1 MDDTT
6 IIYIILIAV
15 LILMSAFFS
24 ATEIAFS
31 SLNEIKL
38 KHMIQNGH
46 KRAQKTLDLSE
57 NFDKVLTTILIGNN
71 IVNIASASLAT
82 VIFIQY
88 WGNAGVTIST
98 AVMTVLVL
106 IFGEI
111 TPKSIAKRVPE
122 SFALAVTIPLK
133 FFMFILAPLNVIF
146 SFWQKLMGKLFK
158 FEDAPAITEEELLTY
173 VSEAQQEG
181 GINENEEEM
190 IRNVI
195 DFDDLKIEEIFTP
208 RVKVVA
214 IPIDETTKKIT
225 HAFRHSGY
233 SRLPVYEGSI
243 DHIVGVI
250 NYKDYFNKVLL
261 DRQPLENIIKKPV
274 FVTEY
279 MKVSNL
285 LELLQ
290 DNKSHMAV
298 VKDEYGGTLGVVT
311 MEDILEEIVGD
322 IFDEHDEIIEQIIK
336 IDETHYKVKGDT
348 DLDDLFEI
356 LEIEEDD
363 DADYATVNGWVQ
375 DQLGRIP
382 MIGDVFRFRYLKVT
396 VSDADHKRV
405 LEILVE
411 VLPMTLVQESD
422 E

>member
-6 IIYIILIAV
+6 IVNIILIAA
-15 LILMSAFFS
+15 LILLSAFFS

-46 KRAQKTLDLSE
+46 KRAKKTLELSE

-82 VIFIQY
+82 LIFIQY

-106 IFGEI
+106 VFGEI
-111 TPKSIAKRVPE
+111 TPKSIAKRIPE
-122 SFALAVTIPLK
+122 SFALAVTYPLLM
-133 FFMFILAPLNVIF
+133 FMFILAPLNLIF
-146 SFWQKLMGKLFK
+146 NFWQRLMTKLFK
-158 FEDAPAITEEELLTY
+158 FQESPSITEDELLTY

-214 IPIDETTKKIT
+214 VSVNETTKKIT
-225 HAFRHSGY
+225 HTFRHYGF

-243 DHIVGVI
+243 DHIIGVI

-261 DRQPLENIIKKPV
+261 DRQPVENIVKKPV

-279 MKVSNL
+279 MKISHL
-285 LELLQ
+285 LELLKV
-290 DNKSHMAV
+290 NKSHMAI
-298 VKDEYGGTLGVVT
+298 VKDEYGGTLGIVT

-322 IFDEHDEIIEQIIK
+322 IFDEHDEIIEQIK
-336 IDETHYKVKGDT
+336 KVDDTHYQVKGDT
-348 DLDDLFEI
+348 DLDDLFEV
-356 LEIEEDD
+356 LDMEEDD

-382 MIGDVFRFRYLKVT
+382 SIGDVFRFRFLKVT
-396 VSDADHKRV
+396 VTEADHKRV
-405 LEILVE
+405 LEVNVE
-411 VLPMTLVQESD
+411 VLPISLVQESD
-422 E
+422 D

>member
-6 IIYIILIAV
+6 ILYIILIAA
-15 LILMSAFFS
+15 LILLSAFFS

-46 KRAQKTLDLSE
+46 KRAKKTLTLSE

-82 VIFIQY
+82 VVFIQY
-88 WGNAGVTIST
+88 WGNAGVTLST

-122 SFALAVTIPLK
+122 SFALAVTYPLLM
-133 FFMFILAPLNVIF
+133 FMFILTPLNIIF
-146 SFWQKLMGKLFK
+146 NFWQKLMTKLFK
-158 FEDAPAITEEELLTY
+158 FQESPSITEDELLTY

-214 IPIDETTKKIT
+214 VSLDEATKKIT
-225 HAFRHSGY
+225 HAFRHYGY
-233 SRLPVYEGSI
+233 SRLPVYVGSI

-279 MKVSNL
+279 MKISHL
-285 LELLQ
+285 LELLKV
-290 DNKSHMAV
+290 NKSHMAI
-298 VKDEYGGTLGVVT
+298 VKDEYGGTLGIVT

-322 IFDEHDEIIEQIIK
+322 IFDEHDEIIEQIKK
-336 IDETHYKVKGDT
+336 IDETHYLVKGDT
-348 DLDDLFEI
+348 DLDDLFEV
-356 LEIEEDD
+356 LEMEEDE

-382 MIGDVFRFRYLKVT
+382 SPGDVFRFRYLKVT
-396 VSDADHKRV
+396 VTEADHKRV
-405 LEILVE
+405 LEVNVE
-411 VLPMTLVQESD
+411 VLAVTLVEESD
-422 E
+422 D

>member
-1 MDDTT
+1 MDDIT
-6 IIYIILIAV
+6 ILYIV
-15 LILMSAFFS
+15 LIGLLIMMSAFFS

-31 SLNEIKL
+31 SLNQIKL

-46 KRAQKTLDLSE
+46 KRAGRTLYLSE

-88 WGNAGVTIST
+88 WGNAGVTLST

-122 SFALAVTIPLK
+122 SFALAVTLPIQ
-133 FFMFILAPLNVIF
+133 FFMFILAPLVVIF

-214 IPIDETTKKIT
+214 IPSDETIKRIT

-243 DHIVGVI
+243 DHIIGVI

-279 MKVSNL
+279 MKVSHL
-285 LELLQ
+285 LDLLQ
-290 DNKSHMAV
+290 ENKSHMAV

-336 IDETHYKVKGDT
+336 IDDTHFKVKGDT
-348 DLDDLFEI
+348 DLDDLFEA

-396 VSDADHKRV
+396 VTEADNKRV
-405 LEILVE
+405 LEVLVE

>member
-6 IIYIILIAV
+6 IIFIILIAV

-82 VIFIQY
+82 VIFIEY

>member
-6 IIYIILIAV
+6 LIYIILIV
-15 LILMSAFFS
+15 LLILLSGFFS

-38 KHMIQNGH
+38 KHMILNGH
-46 KRAQKTLDLSE
+46 QRAKKTLKLSE

-88 WGNAGVTIST
+88 WGNAGVTLST

-122 SFALAVTIPLK
+122 SFALAVTIPLE
-133 FFMFILAPLNVIF
+133 FFMFILAPLNIIF
-146 SFWQKLMGKLFK
+146 SFWQKLMGKIFK
-158 FEDAPAITEEELLTY
+158 FQDAPAITEEELLTY

-214 IPIDETTKKIT
+214 IPIDETTKKVT

-243 DHIVGVI
+243 DHIIGVI

-279 MKVSNL
+279 MKVSHL
-285 LELLQ
+285 LDLLQ
-290 DNKSHMAV
+290 ENKSHMAV
-298 VKDEYGGTLGVVT
+298 VKDEYGGTLGIVT

-322 IFDEHDEIIEQIIK
+322 IFDEHDEIIEQVIK
-336 IDETHYKVKGDT
+336 IDDAHYKVKGDT
-348 DLDDLFEI
+348 DLDDLFEV

-382 MIGDVFRFRYLKVT
+382 KMGDVFRFRYLKVT
-396 VSDADHKRV
+396 VTEADNKRV

>member
-1 MDDTT
+1 MDDLL
-6 IIYIILIAV
+6 ILYIILIAA
-15 LILMSAFFS
+15 LILLSAFFS

-38 KHMIQNGH
+38 KHMILNGH
-46 KRAQKTLDLSE
+46 KRAKKTLALSE

-82 VIFIQY
+82 VIFIEY

-111 TPKSIAKRVPE
+111 TPKSIAKRIPE
-122 SFALAVTIPLK
+122 SFALAVTLPLMM
-133 FFMFILAPLNVIF
+133 FMFLLAPLNVIF
-146 SFWQKLMGKLFK
+146 NFWQKLIAKLFK
-158 FEDAPAITEEELLTY
+158 FEETPSITEDELLTY

-195 DFDDLKIEEIFTP
+195 DFDDLLVEEIFTP

-214 IPIDETTKKIT
+214 VSLDEVHKRIT

-279 MKVSNL
+279 MKVSHL
-285 LELLQ
+285 MDLLQ
-290 DNKSHMAV
+290 QNKSHMAV
-298 VKDEYGGTLGVVT
+298 VKDEYGGTLGIVT

-322 IFDEHDEIIEQIIK
+322 IFDEHDVIIEK
-336 IDETHYKVKGDT
+336 IDKIDDTHYQVKGDT

-356 LEIEEDD
+356 LEMEEDD

-382 MIGDVFRFRYLKVT
+382 VEGDEFRFRYLKVKVT
-396 VSDADHKRV
+396 KADNKRV
-405 LEILVE
+405 LEVNVE
-411 VLPMTLVQESD
+411 VLPITLVEETD
-422 E
+422 N

>member
-1 MDDTT
+1 MDEIT

-46 KRAQKTLDLSE
+46 KRAQRTLHLSE

-82 VIFIQY
+82 VVFIQY
-88 WGNAGVTIST
+88 WGNAGVTLST

-111 TPKSIAKRVPE
+111 TPKSIAKRIPE
-122 SFALAVTIPLK
+122 SFALAVTLPLQ
-133 FFMFILAPLNVIF
+133 FFMMVLAPLNVIF
-146 SFWQKLMGKLFK
+146 NYWQKLMGKLFK
-158 FEDAPAITEEELLTY
+158 FKEAPSITEEELLTY

-279 MKVSNL
+279 MKVSHL
-285 LELLQ
+285 LDLLQ

-298 VKDEYGGTLGVVT
+298 VKDEYGGTLGIVT

-322 IFDEHDEIIEQIIK
+322 IFDEHDEIVEQIIK
-336 IDETHYKVKGDT
+336 IDDAHYKVKGDT

-382 MIGDVFRFRYLKVT
+382 KMGDVFRFRYLKVT
-396 VSDADHKRV
+396 VTEADNKRV
-405 LEILVE
+405 LEIQVE

>member
-233 SRLPVYEGSI
+233 SRMPVYEGSI

-285 LELLQ
+285 LDLLQ

>member
-6 IIYIILIAV
+6 IVNIILISA
-15 LILMSAFFS
+15 LILLSAFFS

-46 KRAQKTLDLSE
+46 KRAKKTLELSE

-82 VIFIQY
+82 LIFIQY

-106 IFGEI
+106 VFGEI
-111 TPKSIAKRVPE
+111 TPKSIAKRIPE
-122 SFALAVTIPLK
+122 SFALAVTYPLLL
-133 FFMFILAPLNVIF
+133 FMFILAPLNLIF
-146 SFWQKLMGKLFK
+146 NLWQKLMTKLFK
-158 FEDAPAITEEELLTY
+158 FQETPSITEDELLTY

-214 IPIDETTKKIT
+214 VSVNETTKKIT
-225 HAFRHSGY
+225 HAFRHHGF

-243 DHIVGVI
+243 DHIIGVM

-261 DRQPLENIIKKPV
+261 DRQPVENIIKKPV

-279 MKVSNL
+279 MKISHL
-285 LELLQ
+285 LELLKV
-290 DNKSHMAV
+290 NKSHMAI
-298 VKDEYGGTLGVVT
+298 VKDEYGGTLGIVT

-322 IFDEHDEIIEQIIK
+322 IFDEHDEIIEQIKK
-336 IDETHYKVKGDT
+336 IDDTHYQVKGDT

-356 LEIEEDD
+356 LEMEEDE

-382 MIGDVFRFRYLKVT
+382 LTGDVFRFRFLKVT
-396 VSDADHKRV
+396 VTEADHKRV
-405 LEILVE
+405 LEVSVE
-411 VLPMTLVQESD
+411 VLPISLVQESD
-422 E
+422 D

>member
-6 IIYIILIAV
+6 IVNIILISA
-15 LILMSAFFS
+15 LILLSAFFS

-46 KRAQKTLDLSE
+46 KRAKKTLELSE

-82 VIFIQY
+82 LIFIQY

-106 IFGEI
+106 VFGEI
-111 TPKSIAKRVPE
+111 TPKSIAKRIPE
-122 SFALAVTIPLK
+122 SFALAVTYPLLL
-133 FFMFILAPLNVIF
+133 FMFILAPLNLIF
-146 SFWQKLMGKLFK
+146 NLWQKLMTKLFK
-158 FEDAPAITEEELLTY
+158 FQESPSITEDELLTY

-214 IPIDETTKKIT
+214 VSVNETTKKIT
-225 HAFRHSGY
+225 HAFRHYGF

-243 DHIVGVI
+243 DHIIGVM

-261 DRQPLENIIKKPV
+261 DRQPVENIIKKPV

-279 MKVSNL
+279 MKISHL
-285 LELLQ
+285 LELLKV
-290 DNKSHMAV
+290 NKSHMAI
-298 VKDEYGGTLGVVT
+298 VKDEYGGTLGIVT

-322 IFDEHDEIIEQIIK
+322 IFDEHDEIIEQIKK
-336 IDETHYKVKGDT
+336 IDDTHYQVKGDT

-356 LEIEEDD
+356 LEMEEDE

-382 MIGDVFRFRYLKVT
+382 LTGDVFRFRFLKVT
-396 VSDADHKRV
+396 VTEADHKRV
-405 LEILVE
+405 LEVSVE
-411 VLPMTLVQESD
+411 VLPISLVQESD
-422 E
+422 D

>member
-285 LELLQ
+285 LDLLQ

>member
-6 IIYIILIAV
+6 IVNIILISA
-15 LILMSAFFS
+15 LILLSAFFS

-46 KRAQKTLDLSE
+46 KRAKKTLELSE

-82 VIFIQY
+82 LIFIQY

-106 IFGEI
+106 VFGEI
-111 TPKSIAKRVPE
+111 TPKSIAKRIPE
-122 SFALAVTIPLK
+122 SFALAVTYPLLL
-133 FFMFILAPLNVIF
+133 FMFILAPLNLIF
-146 SFWQKLMGKLFK
+146 NLWQKLMTKLFK
-158 FEDAPAITEEELLTY
+158 FQESPSITEDELLTY

-214 IPIDETTKKIT
+214 VSVNETTKKIT
-225 HAFRHSGY
+225 HAFRHHGF

-243 DHIVGVI
+243 DHIIGVM

-261 DRQPLENIIKKPV
+261 DRQPVENIIKKPV

-279 MKVSNL
+279 MKISHL
-285 LELLQ
+285 LELLKV
-290 DNKSHMAV
+290 NKSHMAI
-298 VKDEYGGTLGVVT
+298 VKDEYGGTLGIVT

-322 IFDEHDEIIEQIIK
+322 IFDEHDEIIEQIKK
-336 IDETHYKVKGDT
+336 IDDTHYQVKGDT

-356 LEIEEDD
+356 LEMEEDE

-382 MIGDVFRFRYLKVT
+382 LTGDVFRFRFLKVT
-396 VSDADHKRV
+396 VTEADHKRV
-405 LEILVE
+405 LEVSVE
-411 VLPMTLVQESD
+411 VLPISLVQESD
-422 E
+422 D